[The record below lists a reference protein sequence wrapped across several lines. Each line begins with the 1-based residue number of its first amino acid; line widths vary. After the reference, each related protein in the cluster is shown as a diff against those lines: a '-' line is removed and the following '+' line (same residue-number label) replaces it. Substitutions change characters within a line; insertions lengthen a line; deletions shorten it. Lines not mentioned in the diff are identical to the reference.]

1 MPGYHK
7 KPNKHKAT
15 KDNSVYGN
23 KPKFILGAIGNAL
36 SKGSSSFGRTA
47 GNLLAGKLFGVDPSE
62 AIKASNPNETTM
74 NMMNMYTGGMLGRP
88 MMKHNK
94 KKGGTMGPPR
104 EPAPVR
110 PRIFGATKKMYRVS
124 PWSYILDRQKKRQH
138 KTKDIGGGPQPYIVG
153 IPRLEHRDIEAPS
166 RKEIRKQRKKKK

>member
-36 SKGSSSFGRTA
+36 AKGSSSFGRTA
-47 GNLLAGKLFGVDPSE
+47 GNLLAGKLFGVDPNE

-88 MMKHNK
+88 MMKH
-94 KKGGTMGPPR
+94 
-104 EPAPVR
+104 
-110 PRIFGATKKMYRVS
+110 
-124 PWSYILDRQKKRQH
+124 
-138 KTKDIGGGPQPYIVG
+138 
-153 IPRLEHRDIEAPS
+153 
-166 RKEIRKQRKKKK
+166 KKKKK

>member
-36 SKGSSSFGRTA
+36 AKGSSSFGRTA

-88 MMKHNK
+88 MMQQ
-94 KKGGTMGPPR
+94 
-104 EPAPVR
+104 
-110 PRIFGATKKMYRVS
+110 
-124 PWSYILDRQKKRQH
+124 D
-138 KTKDIGGGPQPYIVG
+138 
-153 IPRLEHRDIEAPS
+153 
-166 RKEIRKQRKKKK
+166 KKKKTTKYVGVIGDPAQIKKDKATNLKKLEANKAKKDSVRAKSAMTSKQKMEMLKKRREALKNKNK

>member
-47 GNLLAGKLFGVDPSE
+47 GNLLAGKIFGVDPSE
-62 AIKASNPNETTM
+62 AIKASNPAERSM
-74 NMMNMYTGGMLGRP
+74 NMLNMYTGGRP
-88 MMKHNK
+88 MMKH
-94 KKGGTMGPPR
+94 
-104 EPAPVR
+104 
-110 PRIFGATKKMYRVS
+110 
-124 PWSYILDRQKKRQH
+124 
-138 KTKDIGGGPQPYIVG
+138 
-153 IPRLEHRDIEAPS
+153 
-166 RKEIRKQRKKKK
+166 KKKKK